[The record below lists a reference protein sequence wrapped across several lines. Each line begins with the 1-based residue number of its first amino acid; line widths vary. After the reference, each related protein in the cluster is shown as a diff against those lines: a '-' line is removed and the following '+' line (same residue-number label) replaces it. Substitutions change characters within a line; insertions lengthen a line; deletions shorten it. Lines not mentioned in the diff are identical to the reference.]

1 MAAPQRETRWVGRY
15 GNYGRTDFTYLH
27 QRHLAAATHAA
38 PATGAV
44 VRKRACRSSG
54 CAVAALPCTCSNFS
68 AWELGYSRT
77 SRQALC
83 ISPPSPPHRSKQ
95 LGSRTHSLYRRPLP
109 VCVPTYPPAHHDHHT
124 ESPSLPSSP
133 SPPSADACRAR
144 AQLLLW
150 EEGSL
155 PPRPAHPPGSPRM
168 RARTHA
174 RAVLVSSI
182 VSCRCRSRSSC
193 QPRVASDVGS
203 DAWLGLADV
212 CKEMQIDRQTDR
224 QMDRWAKKETSE

>member
-1 MAAPQRETRWVGRY
+1 MQ
-15 GNYGRTDFTYLH
+15 
-27 QRHLAAATHAA
+27 QLAT
-38 PATGAV
+38 
-44 VRKRACRSSG
+44 SSLLSLKPLPLILLLLYKL
-54 CAVAALPCTCSNFS
+54 AL
-68 AWELGYSRT
+68 
-77 SRQALC
+77 Q
-83 ISPPSPPHRSKQ
+83 Q